1 MTAKIGFLRLQMDEM
16 DGFGLIMPHYFC
28 AIMNEK
34 ENIHI
39 GHLIQAQLKTDK
51 RSVGW
56 LSREIGCT
64 RNHVYKI
71 FNRPSLDADLILRIS
86 IAMNFNFFQYYSAEV
101 NAAMKARM
109 GEEYLISSELSSSR
123 SSYTKATSSIARTQ
137 TAATSMK
144 S

>member
-1 MTAKIGFLRLQMDEM
+1 M
-16 DGFGLIMPHYFC
+16 DGNEPNLPHYLC

-39 GHLIQAQLKTDK
+39 GHLIQAQLKADK

-71 FNRPSLDADLILRIS
+71 FNKSSLDSDLIFRIS
-86 IAMNFNFFQYYSAEV
+86 KAMNFNFFQYYT
-101 NAAMKARM
+101 AAFLENMKARI
-109 GEEYLISSELSSSR
+109 GEE
-123 SSYTKATSSIARTQ
+123 
-137 TAATSMK
+137 
-144 S
+144 